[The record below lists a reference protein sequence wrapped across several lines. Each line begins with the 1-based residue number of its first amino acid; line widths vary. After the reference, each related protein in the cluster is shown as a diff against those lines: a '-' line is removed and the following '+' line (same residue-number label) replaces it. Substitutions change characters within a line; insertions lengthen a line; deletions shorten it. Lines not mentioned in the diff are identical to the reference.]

1 MFNFFKRK
9 SDVLNHWIAFADGF
23 PTSPVEFYAALER
36 ELEERRIPKMEMSR
50 IEFPEGGL
58 LSEKRIYLR
67 MLRERLVFDV
77 CAAPFGSGFFFSC
90 RTAEIPIALKWWHLL
105 FFLFGGFF
113 LINLV
118 IYLVYRVTGSIV
130 LSLIGTAT
138 LFGWAVYSLR
148 NAVALG
154 LQDLDTSLIRIPVI
168 GPLYEVLFRRE
179 TYHRIDS
186 RLCYLEAVP
195 SIVKKLAEDTT
206 AAKGVKLTRQYE
218 IAPVLGD
225 LYRPSRPTA
234 AAIDVP
240 LPESP
245 KS

>member
-9 SDVLNHWIAFADGF
+9 ADVLNHWIGFADGF
-23 PTSPVEFYAALER
+23 QTSPSEFYDALAKELAAR
-36 ELEERRIPKMEMSR
+36 QVPQMELSR

-105 FFLFGGFF
+105 LFLFVGWQLIGGVVF
-113 LINLV
+113 LCLKLTDSLWLSLLATTLLFGVV
-118 IYLVYRVTGSIV
+118 IYC
-130 LSLIGTAT
+130 
-138 LFGWAVYSLR
+138 LR

-154 LQDLDTSLIRIPVI
+154 LQNLDATLIKTPVI
-168 GPLYEVLFRRE
+168 GPLYEVFFRKE

-186 RLCYLEAVP
+186 RLCYLEVVP
-195 SIVKKLAEDTT
+195 NVVKTLAEDTT
-206 AAKGVKLTRQYE
+206 AAKGVKLVTQYE
-218 IAPVLGD
+218 LSPVLGE
-225 LYRPSRPTA
+225 LYKPSPPARRAEAPPSQP
-234 AAIDVP
+234 P
-240 LPESP
+240 LPT
-245 KS
+245 

>member
-9 SDVLNHWIAFADGF
+9 SGVLNHWIAFADGF
-23 PTSPVEFYAALER
+23 QTSPTDFYAALEK

-50 IEFPEGGL
+50 IEFAEGGL

-90 RTAEIPIALKWWHLL
+90 RTAEIPIVLKWWHLL
-105 FFLFGGFF
+105 LFLLGGYIVF
-113 LINLV
+113 NLV
-118 IYLVYRVTGSIV
+118 TKLVYSLTDSVV
-130 LSLIGTAT
+130 LSLIGTAL
-138 LFGWAVYSLR
+138 LFGLAVYSLR

-168 GPLYEVLFRRE
+168 GPLYEVLFRKE

-186 RLCYLEAVP
+186 RLCYLEAIP
-195 SIVKKLAEDTT
+195 SVVKKLAEDTT
-206 AAKGVKLTRQYE
+206 ATKGIKLIRQYE
-218 IAPVLGD
+218 LAPVLGD

-234 AAIDVP
+234 AVIDLP

-245 KS
+245 KL